1 MSRALEDI
9 LFGDLN
15 PKAQAM
21 TRAVSVAPR
30 TCAQQCKIGCAKNDQ
45 LAELLAVGV
54 GKCNAQSHMGTCCE
68 ASKDLATERLL

>member
-21 TRAVSVAPR
+21 TRAVSVAV
-30 TCAQQCKIGCAKNDQ
+30 A
-45 LAELLAVGV
+45 
-54 GKCNAQSHMGTCCE
+54 NALSV
-68 ASKDLATERLL
+68 